1 MSSSP
6 IPLSRYQYRLLA
18 VLALVNFVNFAD
30 RQVFV
35 PLLPLIRAQ
44 LGLSDAQLGSLQT
57 YLLAVLA
64 VASLLFGF
72 LADRLSRRAVIAF
85 GIIFWSLATFASGM
99 AGTFMFLLMSRALVG
114 VGEGAYAPAAQ
125 SMISGA
131 FPQERRAFAQ
141 AIFATGMLLGGACG
155 LAVGGILS
163 EHYTWQHIFYFA
175 ALAGLLP
182 GLAVLWIEDPP
193 RGPRTEV
200 VPILK
205 LLSVPAFVAMI
216 AAGTCITFSSV
227 SLLTWGL
234 DFARDYKDFT
244 VREAAVSLA
253 AIALLSSIL
262 GVLMGGYVADKLQRR
277 FPYGRLIAIGCALLL
292 ATPFLLFAILSEDKW
307 AVLTGLFVSG
317 FFLSWYH
324 GPVTAVIH
332 DMMPRRAHAT
342 SVGIYMFL
350 TQLIGGFGPQVIGK
364 ISDTRD
370 LQVGLEISVG
380 VLVCGGLLMLLVIHF
395 IRRDGLRHP
404 ELESFHAEQTD
415 RKNLRIRIRLLD
427 TDLSDQPGHVFAGH
441 VIQLS
446 FVFFFQ
452 PFFQIICGD
461 ETGFPVTQIARS
473 FLAEFHEAGVVQPDD
488 QSFTIHKK
496 FRVDGIA
503 MTRGNAIP
511 HVRKAA
517 LINFA
522 GKLRSYF
529 ECAYKLA
536 HGPGV
541 R

>member
-30 RQVFV
+30 RQVFS

-44 LGLSDAQLGSLQT
+44 LGLSDSQLGSLQT
-57 YLLAVLA
+57 WLLVVLA
-64 VASLLFGF
+64 FASLLFGF
-72 LADRLSRRAVIAF
+72 LADRLNRRAVIAF
-85 GIIFWSLATFASGM
+85 GVVFWSLATFASGM
-99 AGTFMFLLMSRALVG
+99 AGTFTFLLMSRALVG

-141 AIFATGMLLGGACG
+141 AIFATGMLLGGAAG
-155 LAVGGILS
+155 FALGGILS

-175 ALAGLLP
+175 ALAGLVP
-182 GLAVLWIEDPP
+182 GLAVLTIEDPP

-200 VPILK
+200 VPLLK
-205 LLSVPAFVAMI
+205 LLSVPAFAAMI
-216 AAGTCITFSSV
+216 AAGICITFCNV
-227 SLLTWGL
+227 SLLTWGV
-234 DFARDYKDFT
+234 DFAKDYKDFT

-253 AIALLSSIL
+253 AIALFSSIL
-262 GVLMGGYVADKLQRR
+262 GVLMGGYVADRLQRQ
-277 FPYGRLIAIGCALLL
+277 FSYGRLVAIGCALLL

-350 TQLIGGFGPQVIGK
+350 TQLIGGFGPQIVGK
-364 ISDTRD
+364 ISDARD

-404 ELESFHAEQTD
+404 ELESFHAE
-415 RKNLRIRIRLLD
+415 IVPERL
-427 TDLSDQPGHVFAGH
+427 P
-441 VIQLS
+441 
-446 FVFFFQ
+446 
-452 PFFQIICGD
+452 
-461 ETGFPVTQIARS
+461 
-473 FLAEFHEAGVVQPDD
+473 
-488 QSFTIHKK
+488 
-496 FRVDGIA
+496 
-503 MTRGNAIP
+503 
-511 HVRKAA
+511 
-517 LINFA
+517 
-522 GKLRSYF
+522 
-529 ECAYKLA
+529 
-536 HGPGV
+536 
-541 R
+541 

>member
-1 MSSSP
+1 MSSSS

-35 PLLPLIRAQ
+35 PLLPLIRAH
-44 LGLSDAQLGSLQT
+44 LGLSDSQLGSLQT
-57 YLLAVLA
+57 WLLVVLA
-64 VASLLFGF
+64 CASLLFGF
-72 LADRLSRRAVIAF
+72 LADRLNRRAVIAF
-85 GIIFWSLATFASGM
+85 GVVFWSLATFASGM
-99 AGTFMFLLMSRALVG
+99 AGTFAFLLLSRALVG

-163 EHYTWQHIFYFA
+163 DHYTWQHIFYFA

-182 GLAVLWIEDPP
+182 GVAVLWIEDPP

-200 VPILK
+200 VPIFK
-205 LLSVPAFVAMI
+205 LLSVPAFAAMI

-234 DFARDYKDFT
+234 DFAKDYKDFT
-244 VREAAVSLA
+244 VREAAVYLA

-262 GVLMGGYVADKLQRR
+262 GVLTGGYVADKLQRR
-277 FPYGRLIAIGCALLL
+277 FAYGRLIAIGCALLL

-350 TQLIGGFGPQVIGK
+350 TQLIGGFGPQVVGK

-380 VLVCGGLLMLLVIHF
+380 VLVCGGLLMLVVIHF

-404 ELESFHAEQTD
+404 ELESFHAEAVPE
-415 RKNLRIRIRLLD
+415 RL
-427 TDLSDQPGHVFAGH
+427 P
-441 VIQLS
+441 
-446 FVFFFQ
+446 
-452 PFFQIICGD
+452 
-461 ETGFPVTQIARS
+461 
-473 FLAEFHEAGVVQPDD
+473 
-488 QSFTIHKK
+488 
-496 FRVDGIA
+496 
-503 MTRGNAIP
+503 
-511 HVRKAA
+511 
-517 LINFA
+517 
-522 GKLRSYF
+522 
-529 ECAYKLA
+529 
-536 HGPGV
+536 
-541 R
+541 